1 MKNRTISESSLATR
15 SHTRRLQGVVAVA
28 ATILIS
34 ACGEEADGTGDT
46 SQTAGTSSTDMTSGT
61 GTVPSTGQTGMETSG
76 TATGG
81 TTTGTTPTTGT
92 TATDGTTTGMPST
105 TATTPST
112 DLEVDYATIAAS
124 GACISDGG
132 LDEDGLMNL
141 VAHPD
146 NNYQFSSSVMV
157 NSVATMPNT
166 ELFFDWSTLTSD
178 FLGHAVDPYAD
189 IDTVSLI
196 LWELT
201 HEEMTEKLNTDDLSA
216 QDAAAAIAL
225 YTENQVVSGSVFD
238 FQVAGGGELP
248 REELMPRLDPEQYD
262 PATHT
267 YALMAQT
274 GGVLGQGVKM
284 VQAFHMDP
292 ESTNT
297 EVNITPESTALT
309 YSVSLTDLMPVSVPS
324 ATTNILVDWSDMET
338 TALGLDWKIRSIQ
351 EVMVAKYTQSPEEL
365 EGDFL
370 DLELIADEMY
380 RGEVEAGDEF
390 VLSGLVEET
399 TGAPFTG
406 VTADGT
412 WVLALVCSRCGN
424 PAPWYLTRLQTCA
437 Q

>member
-1 MKNRTISESSLATR
+1 MP
-15 SHTRRLQGVVAVA
+15 
-28 ATILIS
+28 S
-34 ACGEEADGTGDT
+34 A
-46 SQTAGTSSTDMTSGT
+46 
-61 GTVPSTGQTGMETSG
+61 
-76 TATGG
+76 
-81 TTTGTTPTTGT
+81 TTT
-92 TATDGTTTGMPST
+92 ASAST
-105 TATTPST
+105 ST
-112 DLEVDYATIAAS
+112 EPPPEVDYAAIAAS
-124 GACISDGG
+124 GACISEGG
-132 LDEDGLMNL
+132 LDEDGLINL

-146 NNYQFSSSVMV
+146 NNYAFSSTVMV

-189 IDTVSLI
+189 IDTVALI

-201 HEEMTEKLNTDDLSA
+201 HEEMTEKLNTDDLTA
-216 QDAAAAIAL
+216 KYAAAAIAL
-225 YTENQVVSGSVFD
+225 YTENEVVSGSVFD

-248 REELMPRLDPEQYD
+248 RDELMPRLDPEQYD

-292 ESTNT
+292 TSTNT
-297 EVNITPESTALT
+297 EVNITPESTGLT
-309 YSVSLTDLMPVSVPS
+309 YEVNMTDLMPVSIPS
-324 ATTNILVDWSDMET
+324 ASTNILVEWSDMET

-365 EGDFL
+365 EGEFL

-380 RGEVEAGDEF
+380 RGEVVAGDEF
-390 VLSGLVEET
+390 VLSDLAEET

-412 WVLALVCSRCGN
+412 WVLALVCTRCGN
-424 PAPWYLTRLQTCA
+424 PAPWYLTRLQPCA
-437 Q
+437 E